1 MARPRGRQKTARIT
15 VNLENQVYGAVM
27 SIAAKNDAPL
37 AWVIRRAVL
46 DLIEREAPNIEQP
59 SLPLVRSDTPLQRQ
73 GK

>member
-1 MARPRGRQKTARIT
+1 
-15 VNLENQVYGAVM
+15 M